1 MTVSS
6 SIFKW
11 KHLIVLIIFIAFV
24 TICSGSGHVIKKRQ
38 AATGKSPQ
46 APSPQPQAPQ
56 PQAPAP
62 QVPQAPSKAPQVPQ
76 APQEPPAQSQ
86 APPAQSQAQPA
97 QTQPAPP
104 SQQTQP
110 AQPQPPAQQS
120 QPAQPAQQTQPSPQG
135 QTQPGQP
142 AQTQPGPQGQG
153 QTQPAPQPVQT
164 QAQGGTHQS
173 ASGNDQKSTSLS
185 FVVNDFTINSCTDT
199 LKCSKENIG
208 TTDKHVPSTTA
219 PKVTS
224 ELTTTYDV
232 CTNNPNCKVVPLT
245 PGQSAKMVTTT
256 QPADTKVITL
266 APANGASPKPNA
278 KYTTTKFTSTMYQV
292 YPGYSIITSS
302 TGSDGQVATYETYV
316 PPSTVVVL
324 KEVTG
329 VQEADA
335 LSTDGIVGGGNSFN
349 EMRRSGSGL
358 LGIIMSLWVV
368 AITLFYMIKN
378 VD

>member
-1 MTVSS
+1 MTVKACTIGQNPTNLLKRSGWEYVCQDS
-6 SIFKW
+6 CKNSFTLRAEAGRQKIFMPMQ
-11 KHLIVLIIFIAFV
+11 APN
-24 TICSGSGHVIKKRQ
+24 GSGHVIKKRQ
-38 AATGKSPQ
+38 ATAGKSPQ
-46 APSPQPQAPQ
+46 VPSPQPQ
-56 PQAPAP
+56 
-62 QVPQAPSKAPQVPQ
+62 VPQQASKAPQAQEPPAQSQ
-76 APQEPPAQSQ
+76 APPAQAPPAQSQ

-97 QTQPAPP
+97 QQPP

-110 AQPQPPAQQS
+110 AQPAQPPAQQS
-120 QPAQPAQQTQPSPQG
+120 QPAQQTQPSPQG
-135 QTQPGQP
+135 QTQPAQP
-142 AQTQPGPQGQG
+142 AQSQPGPQGQG
-153 QTQPAPQPVQT
+153 QTQPGPQPAQT

-173 ASGNDQKSTSLS
+173 ANGNDQKSTSLS
-185 FVVNDFTINSCTDT
+185 FVVNDFTFNSCTDT

-208 TTDKHVPSTTA
+208 TTDKHIPSTTA

-256 QPADTKVITL
+256 QPAETNIVTL
-266 APANGASPKPNA
+266 PPANGASPKPNA
-278 KYTTTKFTSTMYQV
+278 KYTTTKFTSTIYQV
-292 YPGYSIITSS
+292 YPGYSTITSS

-358 LGIIMSLWVV
+358 L
-368 AITLFYMIKN
+368 
-378 VD
+378 